1 LSRAAGP
8 REMRRSKL
16 FRLPAVACMGLLA
29 CAAAGATETDISR
42 LQRERAQQQMEL
54 QLRMQQQQ
62 ERASRPVPSGP
73 ADVQLRA
80 SEIDQQR
87 RLRQFQDEQSR
98 AALAADAARGARNHN
113 AGRLQAEETRR
124 FETGRRLNTDRSI
137 AGGR

>member
-1 LSRAAGP
+1 MSG
-8 REMRRSKL
+8 SKL
-16 FRLPAVACMGLLA
+16 FRVSAVACVSLLA
-29 CAAAGATETDISR
+29 SASAGATEMDISR

-62 ERASRPVPSGP
+62 ERASRAVPSGP
-73 ADVQLRA
+73 ADAQLRA

-98 AALAADAARGARNHN
+98 AALAADAARGPRNN
-113 AGRLQAEETRR
+113 ADQLQAEQTRR